1 MSTHTIDI
9 NEDNIYS
16 IDSFFI
22 LKNQEEETKRI
33 IKEMR
38 NKIKMANPEL
48 KSVIQRYKPQIITE
62 KKKEQ
67 HLKRHR
73 SITCP
78 KCNRLFRT
86 KNELE
91 NHKKTRYPCHKN
103 NYNKLKCLENRF
115 EAEKKNIQI
124 KIEQYKSTIKR
135 YEPILR
141 RIKIRLDEITLKCQ
155 KCRNPC
161 IKSTNMLCS
170 YNHSICI
177 DCSKDPKCEE
187 RCPVCKEIKEKE
199 ECPICMTNEYP
210 IVETECGNGHNICT
224 YCIQQIYNTS
234 KKCPFCRSSI

>member
-1 MSTHTIDI
+1 MSMNTLDI

-48 KSVIQRYKPQIITE
+48 KSVIQRYKPQIIAE

-67 HLKRHR
+67 NLKRHR
-73 SITCP
+73 SIICP
-78 KCNRLFRT
+78 KCDRLFKT
-86 KNELE
+86 KSDLDK
-91 NHKKTRYPCHKN
+91 HKKSRYPCHKN
-103 NYNKLKCLENRF
+103 SFNRLKCIENNF
-115 EAEKKNIQI
+115 EVEKKNIQI
-124 KIEQYKSTIKR
+124 RIEQYKSTIKR

-161 IKSTNMLCS
+161 IKSINILCS
-170 YNHSICI
+170 YNHLICI
-177 DCSKDPKCEE
+177 DCSKDSKYNE

-210 IVETECGNGHNICT
+210 MVETECGNGHNICT

-234 KKCPFCRSSI
+234 NKCPFCRSSI